1 MSKNTDIMHRR
12 HSIKTLRNASGY
24 QARAFRGM
32 KSVGEVSSGATQ
44 DAAVLAVKDF
54 LDERAAA
61 LRAKRGPSGFPCAD
75 EIRAALPHV
84 PMNKAREAM
93 LMAHLNAPD
102 HILTAT
108 ELAQAAG
115 YDDYGI
121 ANLQYGLLAYDLAQE
136 LEWTPGQKTNGVTTW
151 TFTLADDADKRERK
165 SGGDVAG
172 HWRWKLRREVVE
184 ALS

>member
-1 MSKNTDIMHRR
+1 MADS
-12 HSIKTLRNASGY
+12 SGY
-24 QARAFRGM
+24 RARAFRGT
-32 KSVGEVSSGATQ
+32 KAVGEVVAGATY

-54 LDERAAA
+54 LDEQAAA
-61 LRAKRGPSGFPCAD
+61 WRAMRGPSGFPCVE

-93 LMAHLNAPD
+93 LAAHLNAPD

-115 YDDYGI
+115 YGDYTV
-121 ANLQYGLLAYDLAQE
+121 ANLQYGLLAYDFAQE
-136 LEWTPGQKTNGVTTW
+136 LGWVPQEAKDGVPIW
-151 TFTLADDADKRERK
+151 TFTLADDADKQARK
-165 SGGDVAG
+165 DGTELSG
-172 HWRWKLRREVVE
+172 HWRWKLRPEIVA